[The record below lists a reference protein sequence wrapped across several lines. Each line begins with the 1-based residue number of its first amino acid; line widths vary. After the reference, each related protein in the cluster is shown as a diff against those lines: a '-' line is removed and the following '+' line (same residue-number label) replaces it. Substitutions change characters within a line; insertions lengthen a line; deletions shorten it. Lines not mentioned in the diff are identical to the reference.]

1 MKVLGLTGGIASGK
15 STVSDYLKTKNIPI
29 IDADELA
36 HELTT
41 SNKQLLNE
49 IKARFG
55 DGVFDDDGNL
65 QRKEL
70 GTLVFNDPAKLRQLN
85 IIMAPYIKATITAK
99 LAYWQNKGVP
109 LVVLDAP
116 TLYEAGY
123 AKTVDWVMVVVVTK
137 EQQLMRLMDRN
148 KLSETEATNRINA
161 QILLSEKAKLADY
174 VVDNNQSVALT
185 YQQVDTIIAS
195 LKV

>member
-85 IIMAPYIKATITAK
+85 IIMAPYIKAIITAK